1 MKQKHWIFLKY
12 RPTRSGV
19 TLNVAWPT
27 IGWSDRFSA
36 SKNTSDSWPRC
47 TVTLGC
53 TGLNRQGMPGAT
65 SVLNETVTVRT
76 DSVAVSDAARSVVPK
91 APVAWQ
97 NKR

>member
-1 MKQKHWIFLKY
+1 M
-12 RPTRSGV
+12 
-19 TLNVAWPT
+19 
-27 IGWSDRFSA
+27 
-36 SKNTSDSWPRC
+36 
-47 TVTLGC
+47 TLGC